1 MTYRLP
7 GSATFQLGA
16 EYRPGSGCWGTVRQ
30 GSFARRVRHVQG
42 LLRQRLQVRPRSHL
56 SPAHICHVAEIF
68 RLNSR
73 IGALVTQH
81 NPRLLRT
88 LAQMSIQ
95 IKISSPADVIF
106 SSLLQSDYL
115 GTFLALNRS
124 RLGEAQAKVRTWF
137 ERRGVYVKPCNA
149 GHFVWVHL
157 GPRVGIETKE
167 QELEVFQ
174 KLLDGGLYIVSSQR
188 HLKPSGR

>member
-1 MTYRLP
+1 
-7 GSATFQLGA
+7 
-16 EYRPGSGCWGTVRQ
+16 
-30 GSFARRVRHVQG
+30 
-42 LLRQRLQVRPRSHL
+42 
-56 SPAHICHVAEIF
+56 
-68 RLNSR
+68 
-73 IGALVTQH
+73 
-81 NPRLLRT
+81 
-88 LAQMSIQ
+88 MSIQ